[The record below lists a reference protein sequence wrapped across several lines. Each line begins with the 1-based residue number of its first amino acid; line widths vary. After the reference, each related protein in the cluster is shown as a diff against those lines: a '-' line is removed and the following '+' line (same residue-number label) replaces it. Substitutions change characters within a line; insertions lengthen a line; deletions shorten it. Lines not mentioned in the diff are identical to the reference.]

1 MANITFSPEQKVLL
15 QMIGHNLFD
24 MPFSPSRET
33 DWRAV
38 YRESRAQAVGI
49 LAFQH
54 YRELPMDEDLAADI
68 NKFIKAST
76 WRNVQCFQYHTYLHK
91 LMTENGISY
100 CVVKGAASASYYPDP
115 LLRAMGDV
123 DFYVHPEDIDRA
135 LAVFEAEGFTRDQV
149 NHPCHIAMKNG
160 KKHFEMHFKPVAYHN
175 GPVGEKLEAY
185 WCNIRETA
193 VTSET
198 ELATYIGPST
208 FHHGF
213 ILLTHLQHHLF
224 YEGVGL
230 RHLCDWAVFANAFT
244 SEEFVAVFETELKRI
259 GLFRLAQLLSLCAVK
274 HMGMPHK
281 DWMGD
286 DYETADELLEDILSG
301 GNFGR
306 KDKQRSYEGMFIA
319 DRDTGDMSRGRLIQI
334 FSSLNNIVDS
344 HWRAAKKCPVLYPIG
359 WAYFSLRY
367 LIRVLLGKRKMNLV
381 DTYQKSGQRRKKYEK
396 LRVFQPEE

>member
-1 MANITFSPEQKVLL
+1 MKY
-15 QMIGHNLFD
+15 
-24 MPFSPSRET
+24 
-33 DWRAV
+33 AV
-38 YRESRAQAVGI
+38 SNAECLKS
-49 LAFQH
+49 H
-54 YRELPMDEDLAADI
+54 
-68 NKFIKAST
+68 S
-76 WRNVQCFQYHTYLHK
+76 YLHA
-91 LMTENGISY
+91 LMERNGISY
-100 CVVKGAASASYYPDP
+100 CVVKGAVSASYYPDP

-160 KKHFEMHFKPVAYHN
+160 KKHFEMHFKPVAFHN

-230 RHLCDWAVFANAFT
+230 RHLCDWAVFANAF
-244 SEEFVAVFETELKRI
+244 SDEEFVAVFKIELKRI

>member
-1 MANITFSPEQKVLL
+1 MVNVTFSPKQTTLL
-15 QMIGHNLFD
+15 QLIGHNLFD
-24 MPFSPSRET
+24 LPFSPSPDT

-38 YRESRAQAVGI
+38 YKESRAQAVGI
-49 LAFQH
+49 LAFQT
-54 YRELPMDEDLAADI
+54 YRELPMAEDIAADI

-91 LMTENGISY
+91 LLTQHEIPY

-123 DFYVHPEDIDRA
+123 DFYVHPDDMDRA
-135 LAVFEAEGFTRDQV
+135 LAVFEADGFTSDSV

-175 GPVGEKLEAY
+175 GPVGEKLEVY
-185 WCNIRETA
+185 WRNIRETA
-193 VTSET
+193 VPSEM
-198 ELATYIGPST
+198 EFATYIGPST

-230 RHLCDWAVFANAFT
+230 RHLCDWAVFANAFS
-244 SEEFVAVFETELKRI
+244 SEEFVAVFEAELKRI

-344 HWRAAKKCPVLYPIG
+344 HWRAAKKCPLLYPIG
-359 WAYFSLRY
+359 WVYFSLRY

-381 DTYQKSGQRRKKYEK
+381 DTYQKSGQRREKYEK
-396 LRVFQPEE
+396 LRVFKPEE

>member
-1 MANITFSPEQKVLL
+1 MVNVTFSPEQTTLL
-15 QMIGHNLFD
+15 QLIGHNLFD
-24 MPFSPSRET
+24 LPFSPSPDT

-38 YRESRAQAVGI
+38 YKESRAQAVGI
-49 LAFQH
+49 LAFQT
-54 YRELPMDEDLAADI
+54 YRELPMAEDIAADI

-76 WRNVQCFQYHTYLHK
+76 WRNIQCFQYHTYLHK
-91 LMTENGISY
+91 LLTQHEIPY

-115 LLRAMGDV
+115 LLRARGDV
-123 DFYVHPEDIDRA
+123 DFYVHPDDIDRA
-135 LAVFEAEGFTRDQV
+135 LAVFEADGFTRDSV

-160 KKHFEMHFKPVAYHN
+160 QRHFEMHFKPVAYHN

-185 WCNIRETA
+185 WQNIRETA
-193 VTSET
+193 VPSKI

-230 RHLCDWAVFANAFT
+230 RHLCDWVVFANAFS
-244 SEEFVAVFETELKRI
+244 SEEFVEVFETELKRI

-344 HWRAAKKCPVLYPIG
+344 HWRAAKTCPLLYPIG
-359 WAYFSLRY
+359 WVYFSLRY

-381 DTYQKSGQRRKKYEK
+381 NIYQKSGQRREKYEK
-396 LRVFQPEE
+396 LRVFKPEE

>member
-38 YRESRAQAVGI
+38 YKESRAQAVGI

-135 LAVFEAEGFTRDQV
+135 LAVFEADGFTRDSV

-160 KKHFEMHFKPVAYHN
+160 KRHFEMHFKPVAFHN

-230 RHLCDWAVFANAFT
+230 RHLCDWAVFANAF
-244 SEEFVAVFETELKRI
+244 SDEEFVAVFKIELKQI

-367 LIRVLLGKRKMNLV
+367 LMRVLLGKRKMNLV
-381 DTYQKSGQRRKKYEK
+381 DTYQKSGQRRKKYKK

>member
-38 YRESRAQAVGI
+38 YKESRAQAVGI

-160 KKHFEMHFKPVAYHN
+160 KRHFEMHFKPVAFHN

-230 RHLCDWAVFANAFT
+230 RHLCDWAVFANAF
-244 SEEFVAVFETELKRI
+244 SDEEFVAVFKIELKQI

-367 LIRVLLGKRKMNLV
+367 LMRVLLGKRKMNLV
-381 DTYQKSGQRRKKYEK
+381 DTYQKSGQRRKKYKK

>member
-38 YRESRAQAVGI
+38 YKESRAQAVGI

-54 YRELPMDEDLAADI
+54 YRELPMDEYLAADI

-91 LMTENGISY
+91 LMAQHKIPY

-123 DFYVHPEDIDRA
+123 DFYVHPEDTDRA

-160 KKHFEMHFKPVAYHN
+160 KRHFEMHFKPVAFHN

-230 RHLCDWAVFANAFT
+230 RHLCDWAVFANAF
-244 SEEFVAVFETELKRI
+244 SDEEFVAVFKIELKRI

-274 HMGMPHK
+274 HMGMPRK

-301 GNFGR
+301 GNF
-306 KDKQRSYEGMFIA
+306 
-319 DRDTGDMSRGRLIQI
+319 
-334 FSSLNNIVDS
+334 V
-344 HWRAAKKCPVLYPIG
+344 
-359 WAYFSLRY
+359 
-367 LIRVLLGKRKMNLV
+367 
-381 DTYQKSGQRRKKYEK
+381 
-396 LRVFQPEE
+396 